1 MKKTI
6 MMLVIVLM
14 LGFQAQVLG
23 QTGQRGNPIRPY
35 KENGYTK
42 AEVKSFVLG
51 DGVLNENYRREI
63 LRIVNAGLLEAGE
76 TTVFTNRNLE
86 FLIDSCLVYKPVSLS
101 AGYGNSRT
109 FGDELNFYNDPDP
122 FQGEV
127 AIFSF
132 GMCNL
137 ILYKTICMNLL
148 QIKPDFLNQV
158 VPTRSLF
165 VPTPTQMETHM
176 SFDELL
182 VHHQMDTV
190 FVVHLIKNQF
200 EQPLQKV
207 AEEIFSPDKQKSWF
221 GKNWPY
227 VVGGA
232 IVAGGGA
239 GFIFHGDGVWYGLG
253 GKSNSLV
260 VIEPRTMPGGLDS
273 NPDTGGAGL
282 DSDSRGM
289 GGGISGRA
297 QKGIGF
303 KLSIGF

>member
-1 MKKTI
+1 MKKI
-6 MMLVIVLM
+6 MFLLVAVLM

-35 KENGYTK
+35 KENGYNK
-42 AEVKSFVLG
+42 MEAKVFILG
-51 DGVLNENYRREI
+51 DGALNENYRREL
-63 LRIVNAGLLEAGE
+63 LRIVNEGLLEAGE
-76 TTVFTNRNLE
+76 TTVFTNNNLE
-86 FLIDSCLVYKPVSLS
+86 FLIDSCVVYKPISL
-101 AGYGNSRT
+101 APGYGNSRT
-109 FGDELNFYNDPDP
+109 YGNEINFYNDPEG

-132 GMCNL
+132 GRCHL

-190 FVVHLIKNQF
+190 FVVHLIKNQI
-200 EQPLQKV
+200 EQPFQTP
-207 AEEIFSPDKQKSWF
+207 AENIFTPEKQKSWF

-227 VVGGA
+227 LVGGA
-232 IVAGGGA
+232 ILAGGGA

-260 VIEPRTMPGGLDS
+260 IEPRTMPPGLDS
-273 NPDTGGAGL
+273 NPDNGGAGL
-282 DSDSRGM
+282 DSDSRSM
-289 GGGISGRA
+289 GGGISGRS

-303 KLSIGF
+303 NLSIGF